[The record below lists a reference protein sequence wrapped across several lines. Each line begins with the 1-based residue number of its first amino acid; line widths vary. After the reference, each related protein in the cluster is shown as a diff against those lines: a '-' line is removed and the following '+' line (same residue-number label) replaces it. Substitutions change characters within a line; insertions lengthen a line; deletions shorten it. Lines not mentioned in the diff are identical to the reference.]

1 MAQHSLSNIMEYVIG
16 HQWKYTFVVPE
27 VLTIMI
33 QQILLAQM
41 NSIMNET
48 NYQGSSAEGMG
59 KSEAAY
65 LLLWISLISRHLA

>member
-1 MAQHSLSNIMEYVIG
+1 
-16 HQWKYTFVVPE
+16 
-27 VLTIMI
+27 MI

-48 NYQGSSAEGMG
+48 NYQGSNAEGTG

-65 LLLWISLISRHLA
+65 LLLWISLISRHLT